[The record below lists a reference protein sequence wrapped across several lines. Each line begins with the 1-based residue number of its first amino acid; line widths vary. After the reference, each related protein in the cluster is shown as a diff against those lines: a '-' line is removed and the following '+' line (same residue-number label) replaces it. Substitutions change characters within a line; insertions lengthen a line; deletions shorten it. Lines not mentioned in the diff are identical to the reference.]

1 MEPWNDETIKIL
13 NNVRINSLN
22 LSEYHRRNYPC
33 WFIFSWFNTSP
44 RTNNNKRCNLFC
56 FNVNNYLKFS

>member
-22 LSEYHRRNYPC
+22 LSEYHRRNFFSYKYLSN
-33 WFIFSWFNTSP
+33 WFDLPII
-44 RTNNNKRCNLFC
+44 
-56 FNVNNYLKFS
+56 V

>member
-22 LSEYHRRNYPC
+22 LSDPYNNFNFFVIRN
-33 WFIFSWFNTSP
+33 
-44 RTNNNKRCNLFC
+44 NLSCMTFR
-56 FNVNNYLKFS
+56 